1 MSLFLC
7 RVGTVE
13 IEQAWADFCKSEST
27 HHTDLV
33 VYE

>member
-13 IEQAWADFCKSEST
+13 IEEVWADFYESEST
-27 HHTDLV
+27 HHTD
-33 VYE
+33 YGGI